1 MLCPM
6 DTFAVV
12 PSPRGTSFVELSADD
27 DSLVELS
34 RKPQGRVFR
43 KQILKYGPL
52 HYGGQTIDINEKFVD
67 TLVANFS
74 NNVCDI
80 VQVPKAGPK
89 NEHTEDPDRNVGEV
103 IAIHKTDKGAFV
115 DIDVRT
121 DDADKMGKTL
131 LGASAMLHMDYTDT
145 RSNKKVG
152 PTLLHTALTNRPYVT
167 ELDGFEEIIAAS
179 AEGAD
184 DIQMVVLTSADPS
197 TQEGDDMPLTREE
210 HIAALKADHG
220 IDVADLQAR
229 ADAGVQLSNAVRD
242 KLTEHGLIQLS
253 AGSDATQADLIGA
266 VEGAASQIAELSNTI
281 ELSRAEAARTAAASE
296 VQELID
302 AGRILPKDKDAHV
315 ELKLSS
321 PELFDKIVPE
331 KPLIELSREDGI
343 VPTDNANQ
351 ETLVQ
356 TEVARLSNVA
366 KDKLDA
372 PVAVAS

>member
-1 MLCPM
+1 M
-6 DTFAVV
+6 DTFAVI
-12 PSPRGTSFVELSADD
+12 PAPRGAGFVELSADD
-27 DSLVELS
+27 PSLVELS
-34 RKPQGRVFR
+34 RKPSGRVFR

-52 HYGGQTIDINEKFVD
+52 HYGGQTFNIDEKFVD

-103 IAIHKTDKGAFV
+103 IALHKTDKGAYV

-121 DDADKMGKTL
+121 EDAEKVGKTL

-145 RSNKKVG
+145 RTNQRVG
-152 PTLLHTALTNRPYVT
+152 PTLLHTAITNRPYVT

-179 AEGAD
+179 ATGAD
-184 DIQMVVLTSADPS
+184 DIQTVVLTATP
-197 TQEGDDMPLTREE
+197 TEE
-210 HIAALKADHG
+210 VPMTYDEWVAAGKADHNV
-220 IDVADLQAR
+220 DVPSLLAKAEE
-229 ADAGVQLSNAVRD
+229 GVKLSNAVRD

-253 AGSDATQADLIGA
+253 AGSDASQDDLIGA
-266 VEGAASQIAELSNTI
+266 VEGAANQIAELSNTI
-281 ELSRAEAARTAAASE
+281 ETQRAAAARAAAEGS

-315 ELKLSS
+315 ELKLSN

-343 VPTDNANQ
+343 VPTDNAGQ

-356 TEVARLSNVA
+356 TEVARLSNLA

-372 PVAVAS
+372 PVVVAS

>member
-1 MLCPM
+1 MLSTM

-12 PSPRGTSFVELSADD
+12 PSPKGTGFVELSADD

-52 HYGGQTIDINEKFVD
+52 HYGGNTIDINEKFVD

-184 DIQMVVLTSADPS
+184 DIQMVVLTSDTS
-197 TQEGDDMPLTREE
+197 TQEGDEMPLTREE

-220 IDVADLQAR
+220 IDVTDLQAR
-229 ADAGVQLSNAVRD
+229 AEQGVQLSNAVRD

-253 AGSDATQADLIGA
+253 AGSDASQADLVGA
-266 VEGAASQIAELSNTI
+266 VESAAGKIVELSNTI
-281 ELSRAEAARTAAASE
+281 ELSRAEAAKTAAGVE

-302 AGRILPKDKDAHV
+302 AGRVLPKDKESYT
-315 ELKLSS
+315 ELKLSN

-331 KPLIELSREDGI
+331 KPLVELSREDGI
-343 VPTDNANQ
+343 VPTDNAGQ
-351 ETLVQ
+351 ENLVQ
-356 TEVARLSNVA
+356 SEVARLSNVA